1 MRVIFLSSAYFGY
14 VHTYTFD
21 PAAYSYAATP
31 EQPVS
36 PTLVTDTEAPQISK
50 AGDPLLARLIA
61 WVYELTKEN
70 ATC

>member
-14 VHTYTFD
+14 VHTYTFN
-21 PAAYSYAATP
+21 PAAYSYAAAP

-36 PTLVTDTEAPQISK
+36 PALVTDTEAPQMSK

-61 WVYELTKEN
+61 WVHELTKEN